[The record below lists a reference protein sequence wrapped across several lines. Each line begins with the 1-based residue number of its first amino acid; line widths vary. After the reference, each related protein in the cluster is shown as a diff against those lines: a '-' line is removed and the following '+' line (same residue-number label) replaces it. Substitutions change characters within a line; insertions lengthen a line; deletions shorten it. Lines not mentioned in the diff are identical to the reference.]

1 MNTHVESRIAIIYS
15 FRIEFNL
22 DKQTNIVSS
31 SSHLF
36 FTFSSFIFHF
46 ELSCRLKKNKM
57 SIIWLMHNV
66 ISILMFNI
74 RVNEFEINENQH
86 SMSIR
91 DKIERQKS
99 YSKKRKIKENLNQN
113 KNIKK
118 SRNRLI
124 NFTSLKRELKMKK
137 STNRVAIDRR
147 VRSLKTTKE
156 YINAF
161 VEDQQQIIQKNK
173 NEIIIKR

>member
-1 MNTHVESRIAIIYS
+1 
-15 FRIEFNL
+15 
-22 DKQTNIVSS
+22 
-31 SSHLF
+31 
-36 FTFSSFIFHF
+36 
-46 ELSCRLKKNKM
+46 
-57 SIIWLMHNV
+57 
-66 ISILMFNI
+66 MFNI